1 MEIPLES
8 SSNDQSLQE
17 EVRNQGTDRVIMLVT
32 AEELTRFTFCRLRSF
47 RKNSIQDN
55 GYDSSRD
62 TMMKILLFISV
73 MLFSANAS
81 FGQTT
86 GQTIGDK
93 TKRMLQIEK
102 KFEIVM
108 TNIIVEK
115 DEKFW
120 LFQADF
126 PEGLFGFVPVMV
138 KAEAT
143 DKEVYAAVMSSK
155 TCASLYDDT
164 IKKAAKKA
172 QEHQSGQS
180 PMIYQ

>member
-1 MEIPLES
+1 
-8 SSNDQSLQE
+8 
-17 EVRNQGTDRVIMLVT
+17 MLL
-32 AEELTRFTFCRLRSF
+32 A
-47 RKNSIQDN
+47 
-55 GYDSSRD
+55 
-62 TMMKILLFISV
+62 
-73 MLFSANAS
+73 ANAAN
-81 FGQTT
+81 GQTT
-86 GQTIGDK
+86 GRDIGDK

-102 KFEIVM
+102 KFEMVM
-108 TNIIVEK
+108 KNIIVDR

-143 DKEVYAAVMSSK
+143 DKEISAAVMSSK

>member
-1 MEIPLES
+1 
-8 SSNDQSLQE
+8 
-17 EVRNQGTDRVIMLVT
+17 
-32 AEELTRFTFCRLRSF
+32 
-47 RKNSIQDN
+47 
-55 GYDSSRD
+55 
-62 TMMKILLFISV
+62 MKILLFLSII
-73 MLFSANAS
+73 LFSVNAS
-81 FGQTT
+81 T
-86 GQTIGDK
+86 GQDISDK
-93 TKRMLQIEK
+93 TKRMLQLEK
-102 KFEIVM
+102 KFEMVM
-108 TNIIVEK
+108 KNVIVEK

-126 PEGLFGFVPVMV
+126 PEGLFGFVPIMV

-172 QEHQSGQS
+172 QERLDHQDRQSGQS

>member
-1 MEIPLES
+1 
-8 SSNDQSLQE
+8 
-17 EVRNQGTDRVIMLVT
+17 
-32 AEELTRFTFCRLRSF
+32 
-47 RKNSIQDN
+47 
-55 GYDSSRD
+55 
-62 TMMKILLFISV
+62 MKILLFISV
-73 MLFSANAS
+73 MLLAANAS
-81 FGQTT
+81 FGQTL
-86 GQTIGDK
+86 GQTAGRDISDK

-108 TNIIVEK
+108 KNIIVEK

-143 DKEVYAAVMSSK
+143 DKEVSAAVMSSK

-164 IKKAAKKA
+164 IKKAVKK
-172 QEHQSGQS
+172 ERELLNHQSGQS

>member
-1 MEIPLES
+1 
-8 SSNDQSLQE
+8 
-17 EVRNQGTDRVIMLVT
+17 
-32 AEELTRFTFCRLRSF
+32 
-47 RKNSIQDN
+47 
-55 GYDSSRD
+55 
-62 TMMKILLFISV
+62 
-73 MLFSANAS
+73 MLFAANAAI
-81 FGQTT
+81 GQPT
-86 GQTIGDK
+86 GRDIGDK

-102 KFEIVM
+102 KFEMVI

-143 DKEVYAAVMSSK
+143 DKEISAAVMSSK
-155 TCASLYDDT
+155 TCASFYDEA
-164 IKKAAKKA
+164 IKKVAKKA
-172 QEHQSGQS
+172 QERLDHQPGQS

>member
-1 MEIPLES
+1 
-8 SSNDQSLQE
+8 
-17 EVRNQGTDRVIMLVT
+17 
-32 AEELTRFTFCRLRSF
+32 
-47 RKNSIQDN
+47 
-55 GYDSSRD
+55 
-62 TMMKILLFISV
+62 MKILLFLSII
-73 MLFSANAS
+73 LFSVNAS
-81 FGQTT
+81 T
-86 GQTIGDK
+86 GQDISDK
-93 TKRMLQIEK
+93 TKRMLQLEK
-102 KFEIVM
+102 KFEMVM
-108 TNIIVEK
+108 KNVIVEK

-143 DKEVYAAVMSSK
+143 DKEVSAAIMSSK

-172 QEHQSGQS
+172 QERLDHQSGQS